1 MGPAPAGG
9 ASMGGGWSERQ
20 PPAGGVYERG
30 RTSHSRRRGES
41 MNTVAVLGPGRI
53 GRQIALAF
61 ALGGRRVL
69 LVDVKARTPEER
81 RAVFADARREITRD
95 LRLMTAEGVITGG
108 DVASALDRIEIGR
121 AHV

>member
-1 MGPAPAGG
+1 
-9 ASMGGGWSERQ
+9 
-20 PPAGGVYERG
+20 
-30 RTSHSRRRGES
+30 

-95 LRLMTAEGVITGG
+95 LRLMTEEGVIAGG
-108 DVASALDRIEIGR
+108 AVASSRDRVEDRTGLDGR
-121 AHV
+121 DVGGCVQWRPPEVRTLQRDLRGG